1 MTTLRSLA
9 LVAVASGAVG
19 LAGCGGGDAGTADSA
34 SSGGT
39 DAKTLLVNTF
49 QPSTDGS
56 KIKSGLIELK
66 VSGKMTGASPLDGSA
81 EARIAIDQ
89 AKDGALPEF
98 SADVAVEGQQ
108 KGGQKFDLK
117 AGGTYVGNRFYVSYD
132 GEDYDVGEELS
143 KRAVSSLQ
151 QAVKES
157 SGQDAQQQVMGQ
169 LGLHPETWLNDP
181 KVDGDEEIGGVDT
194 YKITGA
200 VNLQALVPD
209 VLAAA
214 KKAQSLAGPTASKQK
229 VPTVTDAQLEKVAE
243 QVKKLDVTIW
253 TGKEDRILRQLKVDV
268 SLGGTDAKDVLDGSL
283 QLTLTGVN
291 EEQKIEAP
299 SDTKPITEL
308 MPKLGGL
315 FGAASGLG
323 ASGLGGSGASSAGAG
338 ASVPDAYVQ
347 CVNAAGGDAAKLN
360 ACQSELQK

>member
-9 LVAVASGAVG
+9 LAAVASGAVV
-19 LAGCGGGDAGTADSA
+19 LAGCGGSDSGTADTGN
-34 SSGGT
+34 GGT
-39 DAKTLLVNTF
+39 DAKAILVNTF
-49 QPSTDGS
+49 APSTDGS
-56 KIKSGLIELK
+56 KIKSGQIDLK
-66 VSGKMTGASPLDGSA
+66 VSGKMTGSDALDGTA
-81 EARIAIDQ
+81 EAKIQIDQ

-98 SADVAVEGQQ
+98 AAEVAVEGQQ
-108 KGGQKFDLK
+108 KGSSKFDLK

-132 GEDYDVGEELS
+132 GENYDVGEELS

-157 SGQDAQQQVMGQ
+157 SGKDAQQQVMGQ
-169 LGLHPETWLNDP
+169 LGLHPETWLTDP

-200 VNLQALVPD
+200 VDLKALVPD

-214 KKAQSLAGPTASKQK
+214 KKAQSLAPSASTTK
-229 VPTVTDAQLEKVAE
+229 VPTVTEAQLTKVE
-243 QVKKLDVTIW
+243 QQVKKLDVTIW
-253 TGKEDRILRQLKVDV
+253 TGKEDQILRQLKVDL
-268 SLGGTDAKDVLDGSL
+268 SLGDTDSKDVLDGTL

-291 EEQKIEAP
+291 EEQKISAP

-323 ASGLGGSGASSAGAG
+323 ASGAGGGAASSGAG

-347 CVNAAGGDAAKLN
+347 CVSAAGGDAAKLN
-360 ACQSELQK
+360 DCQAELQK